1 MALFGGVY
9 LTCMIGLLPDKQQET
24 YERFF
29 AMVSAYLDTN
39 DLPNNFEGHFFMTDF
54 ERNIRSSFN
63 LFWPSVR
70 LLGCYFHFSQ
80 VDISGGCTSGLH
92 SYLFYFQLVW
102 KRVKKSGFQ
111 TAYDNDDKFNAVVRR
126 ISAMPFVKPC
136 DLEEAFLK
144 FVERAENLED
154 EDVKYFTLGLY

>member
-1 MALFGGVY
+1 MSKTILSGKSPLSLSAVIKFQFIQAFVLMALFGGVY

-80 VDISGGCTSGLH
+80 VDISDVNRI
-92 SYLFYFQLVW
+92 LVL
-102 KRVKKSGFQ
+102 
-111 TAYDNDDKFNAVVRR
+111 T
-126 ISAMPFVKPC
+126 
-136 DLEEAFLK
+136 
-144 FVERAENLED
+144 
-154 EDVKYFTLGLY
+154 